1 MSVRP
6 SRRIAD
12 VSSHTPDIF
21 DPTPRSEML
30 AMLNGDRP
38 EELGRF
44 LMETYARP
52 LSLYLSATS
61 YRQLGDCDD
70 LVAGFFASR
79 LSRREW
85 IERWAE
91 SGMRLRRWLVNGMLL
106 FMKEE
111 LRRRGRERVAEAGD
125 EPASSSMERL
135 FDRAYAREVV
145 RLACEQ
151 AAAACE
157 AEGLSLHWSLFLR
170 HHVEGRSYAALAA
183 DEGTSEGRVTGLV
196 RTAAGRFRAAVARL
210 LVRDGASRE
219 ELDLEISQLL
229 EGLSGQ

>member
-1 MSVRP
+1 M
-6 SRRIAD
+6 
-12 VSSHTPDIF
+12 SSHTPDIF

-61 YRQLGDCDD
+61 YRQLGGCDD

-85 IERWAE
+85 IEHWAE
-91 SGMRLRRWLVNGMLL
+91 SGLRLRRWLVNGMLL
-106 FMKEE
+106 YMKEE
-111 LRRRGRERVAEAGD
+111 LRRRSRDRVAEACD
-125 EPASSSMERL
+125 ESASPSVDRL
-135 FDRAYAREVV
+135 FERAYAKEVV

-151 AAAACE
+151 AAASCD
-157 AEGLSLHWSLFLR
+157 AEGMSLHWSLFLR
-170 HHVEGRSYAALAA
+170 HHVEERSFAALAA
-183 DEGTSEGRVTGLV
+183 EEETSEGRVTGLV
-196 RTAAGRFRAAVARL
+196 RTAAGRFRSAVARL
-210 LVRDGASRE
+210 LVRDGANRE
-219 ELDLEISQLL
+219 ELDLEIAQLL
-229 EGLSGQ
+229 EGLSEA

>member
-1 MSVRP
+1 M
-6 SRRIAD
+6 
-12 VSSHTPDIF
+12 SSHTPDIF

-61 YRQLGDCDD
+61 YRQLGGCDD

-85 IERWAE
+85 IEHWAE
-91 SGMRLRRWLVNGMLL
+91 SGLRLRRWLVNGMLL
-106 FMKEE
+106 YMKEE
-111 LRRRGRERVAEAGD
+111 LRRRSRDRVAEACD
-125 EPASSSMERL
+125 ESASPWVDRL
-135 FDRAYAREVV
+135 FERAYAKEVV

-151 AAAACE
+151 AAASCD
-157 AEGLSLHWSLFLR
+157 AEGMSLHWSLFLR
-170 HHVEGRSYAALAA
+170 HHVEGRSFAALAA
-183 DEGTSEGRVTGLV
+183 EEETSEGRVTGLV
-196 RTAAGRFRAAVARL
+196 RTAAGRFRSAVARL
-210 LVRDGASRE
+210 LVRDGANRE
-219 ELDLEISQLL
+219 ELDLEIAQLL
-229 EGLSGQ
+229 EGLSEA